1 MVFVEEFWES
11 DLVNGRFGVVEVAKC
26 AEHELVECS
35 KDLKIFRVAL
45 LGFLGEG
52 IVWVLIVPLE
62 GRINTNKTA
71 GERIGDHFLP
81 AVSLCEWG
89 EELGVDLGSDAAMSV
104 AESADREHLE
114 SSVSARGAMSG
125 GCHRS
130 MEEQW
135 LFHERLYEPEDRV

>member
-1 MVFVEEFWES
+1 ME
-11 DLVNGRFGVVEVAKC
+11 R
-26 AEHELVECS
+26 S

-45 LGFLGEG
+45 LGFLWEG
-52 IVWVLIVPLE
+52 ICWVLIVPLE

-81 AVSLCEWG
+81 AASLFEWG

-104 AESADREHLE
+104 AESADGKHLE
-114 SSVSARGAMSG
+114 PSVLARGAMPG

-135 LFHERLYEPEDRV
+135 LLHKRLYEPEDRV